1 MADYLILQV
10 QFDAHMIASPRLPA
24 DARLHPKWLL
34 LLIAVNIVTGW
45 QLLGTLR
52 SLFLFSK
59 SFSTTACSQLY
70 SHPTQHLPQ
79 YENLGYI
86 MCLHIWLLLTQT
98 LFPCLAQPL
107 IPVHWILLAVPHMG
121 SLTLTAQFEGLLSDQ
136 LKMEF
141 TERHKLSL
149 PVPARLLEKVNIIV
163 SLPAINTVVTTS
175 NNLLGSLTFKTPG
188 NLLPPYISSP
198 W

>member
-1 MADYLILQV
+1 MPDCTQN
-10 QFDAHMIASPRLPA
+10 D
-24 DARLHPKWLL
+24 LL
-34 LLIAVNIVTGW
+34 LLIAVNKVTGW
-45 QLLGTLR
+45 QLLGTFG

-59 SFSTTACSQLY
+59 SFSTAACLRLY

-79 YENLGYI
+79 YENLGHI
-86 MCLHIWLLLTQT
+86 MCLHAWLLLTQT

-107 IPVHWILLAVPHMG
+107 IPVHWLLLAVPRGG
-121 SLTLTAQFEGLLSDQ
+121 SLALTAQFAGLFSDL

-141 TERHKLSL
+141 TKRHKLFL
-149 PVPARLLEKVNIIV
+149 PVRARLLGKVRIIAP
-163 SLPAINTVVTTS
+163 LPAVNTVVATS

-188 NLLPPYISSP
+188 HLLPPYISSP